1 MGTTDNSNNF
11 CSKLGVNGGN
21 FPDEKVFQEMN
32 TYGFTWYMGLI
43 TGEGGKDTVINAINT
58 ASKYDIKIIL
68 RICWGNYT
76 SWNCDFNP
84 ITDSSAG
91 SRYAKLIN
99 DVASSV
105 STEFWAIAGHNE
117 PNANEKVEASIER
130 EFMKQ
135 VLDGVNDRSK
145 VHLLSPI
152 MDLHAAPSDEYP
164 NAEEADKYLKKLDET
179 GLLDS
184 LDGIAGNTYE
194 FTNPGQK
201 ITDRIDKL
209 NKTLS
214 EKNLNKQIYITE
226 TGPIVPDNLENF
238 KDSLTEVLGNSNIE
252 AVLIFKPEVLADAG
266 PHITWDQAK
275 ELASKCSKE
284 GGKVVS
290 CAFEK
295 SEYLMK
301 SCSVNN
307 SWGVARGLY
316 LEVINDSLDNPQ
328 WEGEGEWQAKI
339 NNLPTLRYYASTNV
353 PGEDTDS
360 VPYGAMHN
368 RLNFEE
374 IYISNEKTYLNFNK
388 SSYGYGVIRGE
399 GGGVLFKLQYEAG
412 EGSLIY
418 VTDFPDPSSE
428 FRVAEQLLETE
439 EEYTKTKKDKT
450 LSEKIMIDTSRK
462 SESLFAWLALNKC
475 KGTKYEFKNEYKED
489 ETQGYWTKVD
499 HVVYPYDLAKIIKDS
514 NLMDIIGQSCNKESG
529 TIESGSTDKQCKIAT
544 DLSHCNNCWEYQVP
558 IDPLQPTLGY
568 TTEHDCDNLL
578 WKGGGEIKTGRKQ
591 VLSSCLLNTDIYV
604 RHTTQEA
611 SGMELSVNQIL
622 EGAWKAQVMMNPTDK
637 RICNPNF
644 GIKVEAESKLVDVKL
659 ECGGG
664 TGAGCENN
672 LLNNGTFGEGSR
684 LPNGTTKQEWSGTPV
699 YWYPFWNP
707 NPPGEKYDCNVY
719 KEKDCLKVFS
729 PEIGIVPDNVNDNRK
744 SDGEYVKVFTPESI
758 QRYDA
763 GLFQEIWFSDIV
775 PANTKIIVSAKGQ
788 ANNGYTGHDNSD
800 YKATDD
806 FKLYVALKYGTAIE
820 DLKSKGPE
828 NENYQLSNFDNYVS
842 VKNSASQTN
851 DSSDPPGF
859 IEISLGDTYTLTQE
873 TDKIT
878 IFVRGIETNACP
890 TCPNKLQSFWDSV
903 CVTLPE
909 RPDITNVFPKEEATA
924 YPWSGEITGGYCK
937 PDPETTLNCSVGPG
951 HPQAQKT
958 INLFYPLLGT
968 GVKIL
973 KDTAITDYALYYS
986 QMKDCPTS
994 GDITEACYCQE
1005 DQYDPLTEYLY
1016 DNGFIDTYIEE
1027 SWAKKVL
1034 ASPLPYEDEG
1044 EEGEGNL
1051 PGDDYDTDD
1060 VVGTCDDTT
1069 KMPLYLPFE
1078 GTQKAGS
1085 TWYNGSTHQT
1095 IPAMDFG
1102 GTFNVLASRGGII
1115 VALKDDSNIYGWGR
1129 EFNKYANYVTIYHPE
1144 YDLYTSY
1151 VHLKQN
1157 SIPEYLKVGI
1167 KIRKGQFLGISDTT
1181 GYASGPHLHFNVNY
1195 NVNDQCKTLDTCW
1208 NYYYSDK
1215 YCFVEYPDTDWKTT
1229 SQIYVTSKN
1238 KMDTGEPDEGEYL
1251 GPDIDATLM
1260 DVLGNVSE
1268 EISLNTGKCVPKAM
1282 LAAIMSI
1289 ETNTNYT
1296 ASQLKTK
1303 FPDPSKNSTWCSNIN
1318 ISCTGT
1324 NTPAVA
1330 SDEAIDSYYK
1340 DVILKNDNCKL
1351 SPPNTSTIECNRAR
1365 TYQSP
1370 YPPYEEVYVHCCD
1383 VRGPMQFL
1391 ISTWMGYKPYVGD
1404 ISKKVLKHFNFT
1416 IDDYYS
1422 AKRERLI
1429 DSIVA
1434 SGLMLKTDCH
1444 KWEDD
1449 EENTVKTQAGKYGGG
1464 GKSNS
1469 SYALS
1474 VLSRYNEFKNYNIY

>member
-117 PNANEKVEASIER
+117 PNANEKVPSDKER

-152 MDLHAAPSDEYP
+152 MDLHAAPSDKYP
-164 NAEEADKYLKKLDET
+164 DAQTAQDYLTELNQS

-194 FTNPGQK
+194 FTDPRQK

-214 EKNLNKQIYITE
+214 EKNISKQLYITE
-226 TGPIVPDNLENF
+226 TGPIVQANLENF

-252 AVLIFKPEVLADAG
+252 AALIFKPEGLADPG

-878 IFVRGIETNACP
+878 IFVRGIETNTCP

-958 INLFYPLLGT
+958 INLYYPLLGT

-973 KDTAITDYALYYS
+973 KDTAIKDYALYLS
-986 QMKDCPTS
+986 QIKDCPDN
-994 GDITEACYCQE
+994 GDITETCYCSDE
-1005 DQYDPLTEYLY
+1005 PGKEQYDPLTEYLY
-1016 DNGFIDTYIEE
+1016 DTGFIDTKIEE
-1027 SWAKKVL
+1027 SWAKKVH
-1034 ASPLPYEDEG
+1034 ASPLPYEGDGDEG
-1044 EEGEGNL
+1044 ED
-1051 PGDDYDTDD
+1051 DDYDTDD

-1078 GTQKAGS
+1078 GTKFVFQS
-1085 TWYNGSTHQT
+1085 WYNQNEGTTHRK
-1095 IPAMDFG
+1095 IPAMDFTG
-1102 GTFNVLASRGGII
+1102 GSFDVLASRGGII
-1115 VALKDDSNIYGWGR
+1115 TAMKDNSNIS
-1129 EFNKYANYVTIYHPE
+1129 ESEDCSTSNFITIYHPE
-1144 YDLYTSY
+1144 YNLYTSY

-1157 SIPEYLKVGI
+1157 SIPSNLSVKDKV
-1167 KIRKGQFLGISDTT
+1167 RAGQFLGIADNT
-1181 GYASGPHLHFNVNY
+1181 GCSWGIHLHFVANSSCINST
-1195 NVNDQCKTLDTCW
+1195 DCW
-1208 NYYYSDK
+1208 NYASINK
-1215 YCFVEYPDTDWKTT
+1215 YCFVEYPDTDWAKT
-1229 SQIYVTSKN
+1229 SKINVTSNN
-1238 KMDTGEPDEGEYL
+1238 KKYTGDYY

-1260 DVLGNVSE
+1260 DVLGEVSKVVQE
-1268 EISLNTGKCVPKAM
+1268 NTGKCVPKAM
-1282 LAAIMSI
+1282 LAAIMSV

-1296 ASQLKTK
+1296 ASQLNTK
-1303 FPDPSKNSTWCSNIN
+1303 FPDPSSNSAWCSRIN
-1318 ISCTGT
+1318 LACTNT

-1330 SDEAIDSYYK
+1330 SDEEINTKLNEIQGNGNCAIPIPASAP
-1340 DVILKNDNCKL
+1340 VNCKSERIWKDL
-1351 SPPNTSTIECNRAR
+1351 VI
-1365 TYQSP
+1365 
-1370 YPPYEEVYVHCCD
+1370 HCCD
-1383 VRGPMQFL
+1383 VRGPMQFM
-1391 ISTWMGYKPYVGD
+1391 ISTWIGYKPNVGG
-1404 ISKKVLKHFNFT
+1404 ISKKVLTKYGFSISN
-1416 IDDYYS
+1416 YGEPR
-1422 AKRERLI
+1422 RERLS
-1429 DSIVA
+1429 DSISA
-1434 SGLMLKTDCH
+1434 AAIKLSTECD
-1444 KWEDD
+1444 KWTKD
-1449 EENTVKTQAGKYGGG
+1449 EINTVKTQAGNYGGG
-1464 GKSNS
+1464 GNPNS
-1469 SYALS
+1469 SYANMILE
-1474 VLSRYNEFKNYNIY
+1474 RYNEFKNQN